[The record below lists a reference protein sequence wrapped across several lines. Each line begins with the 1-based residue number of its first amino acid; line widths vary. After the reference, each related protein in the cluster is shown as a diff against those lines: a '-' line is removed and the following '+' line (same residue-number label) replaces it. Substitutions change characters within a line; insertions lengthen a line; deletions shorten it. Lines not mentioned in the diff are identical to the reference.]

1 MSSSCR
7 MPVALTLASLTFVI
21 LPSGLIAASESR
33 LDSIMDRAVSNAFRA
48 WVEFRGLNSATRSS
62 LRWFARGS
70 LCRCG
75 REQSM
80 DRHVDER
87 ANVVLGHVVVEQLA
101 G

>member
-1 MSSSCR
+1 
-7 MPVALTLASLTFVI
+7 VALSVASLTFVI
-21 LPSGLIAASESR
+21 LGSGLIATSQSR
-33 LDSIMDRAVSNAFRA
+33 LDSTMDRAVSNDFRA
-48 WVEFRGLNSATRSS
+48 WVEFRGLTSATRSS
-62 LRWFARGS
+62 PRWFARGS

-75 REQSM
+75 REESM

>member
-1 MSSSCR
+1 M
-7 MPVALTLASLTFVI
+7 ALTLASLTFVI
-21 LPSGLIAASESR
+21 LPSGLIATSESR

-48 WVEFRGLNSATRSS
+48 WVEFRGLTSATRSS
-62 LRWFARGS
+62 PRCSARG
-70 LCRCG
+70 RRG
-75 REQSM
+75 REQST